1 MMNRSFRWRVIFA
14 FAALL
19 ILSMGALNIFL
30 SNYLYKT
37 YISNFSEN
45 LTNEAHLLA
54 DQVRDWVTSGD
65 NTQLEEL
72 ANQYDTS
79 LDRRVTII
87 DTTGKV
93 LAESS
98 KDPAL
103 LENHLS
109 RPEIQKALTG
119 INDHTIRFSD
129 TLKVNLLYA
138 AVPIYKDAQII
149 GVARLANSISA
160 IEENIRILRLTILG
174 ATILTTLLAIL
185 LAIAVTDYTIKP
197 LHELTEN
204 VGRLGKDATLEIAYS
219 NRLDEVGNLSRAFSQ
234 MSSQINHQFEQLK
247 TEQGKLSTVLANMND
262 GILIIS
268 DNGSIEL
275 SNPAA
280 RELFKVE
287 AEDIMG
293 ASFVEI
299 VRNHQI
305 VELWQTAKNTGQ
317 QQSSMVEL
325 SPNRKFLQ
333 VISNPLTNTLPGY
346 TLMVIQDLTR
356 LRKLEVV
363 RRDFVS
369 NVSHELRTPLASLKL
384 LTETLQEGALEDLPA
399 ARKFLIQME
408 NEIDN
413 LTQLVRELLELS
425 RIESGRVPLERKA
438 IAPCDVVSP
447 AVERMEIQANRAGLQ
462 VKFEC
467 PTDMPDI
474 YADPDRV
481 EQVLVNLLHN
491 AIKFT
496 PPGGMITVSA
506 YHDPGRVV
514 FRVSDS
520 GVGIA
525 QADLERI
532 FERFYKSDR
541 ARSSGG
547 TGLGL
552 SIARHIIESPGG
564 KIWAESTPGSG
575 SIFFFSI
582 PTIQNNSFRD

>member
-1 MMNRSFRWRVIFA
+1 
-14 FAALL
+14 
-19 ILSMGALNIFL
+19 
-30 SNYLYKT
+30 
-37 YISNFSEN
+37 
-45 LTNEAHLLA
+45 
-54 DQVRDWVTSGD
+54 
-65 NTQLEEL
+65 
-72 ANQYDTS
+72 
-79 LDRRVTII
+79 
-87 DTTGKV
+87 
-93 LAESS
+93 
-98 KDPAL
+98 
-103 LENHLS
+103 
-109 RPEIQKALTG
+109 
-119 INDHTIRFSD
+119 
-129 TLKVNLLYA
+129 
-138 AVPIYKDAQII
+138 
-149 GVARLANSISA
+149 
-160 IEENIRILRLTILG
+160 
-174 ATILTTLLAIL
+174 
-185 LAIAVTDYTIKP
+185 
-197 LHELTEN
+197 
-204 VGRLGKDATLEIAYS
+204 
-219 NRLDEVGNLSRAFSQ
+219 
-234 MSSQINHQFEQLK
+234 
-247 TEQGKLSTVLANMND
+247 
-262 GILIIS
+262 
-268 DNGSIEL
+268 
-275 SNPAA
+275 
-280 RELFKVE
+280 
-287 AEDIMG
+287 
-293 ASFVEI
+293 
-299 VRNHQI
+299 
-305 VELWQTAKNTGQ
+305 
-317 QQSSMVEL
+317 
-325 SPNRKFLQ
+325 
-333 VISNPLTNTLPGY
+333 
-346 TLMVIQDLTR
+346 MVIQDLTR

-552 SIARHIIESPGG
+552 SIARHIIESHGG